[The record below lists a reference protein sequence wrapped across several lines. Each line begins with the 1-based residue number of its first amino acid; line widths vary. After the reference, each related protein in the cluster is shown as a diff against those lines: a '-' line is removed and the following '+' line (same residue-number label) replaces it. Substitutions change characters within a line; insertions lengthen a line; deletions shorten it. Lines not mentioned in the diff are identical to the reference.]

1 MRDEVITCGQAR
13 IADLAR
19 RYWELTRLIAEARRS
34 AARLH
39 DELVEWIADAGEP
52 IDVEGLPLLR
62 LVERRA
68 GRCWDVKALAEQEPR
83 EFQRLVDLGCLTM
96 QSRLADEQVRAGNLS
111 GIYRRFSWET
121 HARALLFDRR

>member
-1 MRDEVITCGQAR
+1 MRDEVITCSEAR
-13 IADLAR
+13 IADKAR

-39 DELVEWIADAGEP
+39 DELVEWIADTSEP

-68 GRCWDVKALAEQEPR
+68 GRCWDVKALAEHEPR
-83 EFQRLVDLGCLTM
+83 EFQRLVDLGCLTV
-96 QSRLADEQVRAGNLS
+96 QSRLADEQVRTGNLS
-111 GIYRRFSWET
+111 GIHRRFSWET
-121 HARALLFDRR
+121 HARALVFDPR